1 MASCST
7 EASLD
12 ESSLT
17 GESLPVTRRT
27 GDDLLSG
34 SLNGGVAIVIAL
46 PLGLRTASTSASSRW
61 WRRRARAGH
70 R

>member
-17 GESLPVTRRT
+17 GESLSVTWRT
-27 GDDLLSG
+27 GDDLLVVYSMA
-34 SLNGGVAIVIAL
+34 V
-46 PLGLRTASTSASSRW
+46 
-61 WRRRARAGH
+61 WRS
-70 R
+70 